1 MPFSPR
7 RKTDTAG
14 LGIDADGGPVIDP
27 TQNVLDLVHAA
38 INRQDDLRE
47 AHDRLN
53 AEGINHQKELSELRA
68 KHSRD
73 LSVKESSR
81 LDAIR
86 QVDQLAVTRAAEQ
99 TLTAVN
105 ALASSQAREAETLRN
120 SLTSTAA
127 ALATQNADTVKQISD
142 RISSLER
149 SSYEGKG
156 KQAVADPMLAELVA
170 EMKNLRESRANVTG
184 KSQGIS
190 AAWAALLGVVV
201 LITGLIGVATFV
213 FTRPSTSATQQP
225 PVYVLAPNGTMLPSP
240 PPVGK

>member
-1 MPFSPR
+1 MPDTPR
-7 RKTDTAG
+7 RKRDGSG
-14 LGIDADGGPVIDP
+14 LGVDAHGGPVIDP

-38 INRQDDLRE
+38 INRQDDLRK
-47 AHDRLN
+47 AHDELN
-53 AEGINHQKELSELRA
+53 AQGINHQKEMADLRA
-68 KHSRD
+68 AHNKD
-73 LSVKESSR
+73 LTAKESSR

-156 KQAVADPMLAELVA
+156 KQAVSDPMLSELVV
-170 EMKNLRESRANVTG
+170 EMKSLRESRATGTG
-184 KSQGIS
+184 KTQGIS
-190 AAWAALLGVVV
+190 AAWAVLLGVVTLIV
-201 LITGLIGVATFV
+201 GLITVGAFV
-213 FTRPSTSATQQP
+213 FTRPSSSAAQP
-225 PVYVLAPNGTMLPSP
+225 PVYVVAPNGTMLPSP
-240 PPVGK
+240 PPVSK